1 MMCLD
6 NPSCPVVT
14 GRQVIE
20 FSVDPPP
27 LYIRFFLRY
36 FHDEMTSY
44 QLVIKLR
51 NKKDPFRELLCA
63 TIQTRFR
70 L

>member
-1 MMCLD
+1 MVCLD
-6 NPSCPVVT
+6 NPSCPVIT

-20 FSVDPPP
+20 FSLDPPP

-36 FHDEMTSY
+36 FHDEMVCHLSFALSVT
-44 QLVIKLR
+44 VIPV
-51 NKKDPFRELLCA
+51 NVILLLLLICP
-63 TIQTRFR
+63 